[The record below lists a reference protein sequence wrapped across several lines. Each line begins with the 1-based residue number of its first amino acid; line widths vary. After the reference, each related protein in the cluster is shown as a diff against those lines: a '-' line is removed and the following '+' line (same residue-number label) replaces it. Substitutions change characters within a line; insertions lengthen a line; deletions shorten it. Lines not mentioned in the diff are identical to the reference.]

1 MTITQNQFSA
11 LMTLIVPQIVDL
23 IVQKYK
29 IDEISAY
36 KEFYVSEVYAL
47 LEQEKLK
54 MWHFSPLTLFNM
66 YVEEKETGEFYIP
79 EEAA

>member
-47 LEQEKLK
+47 LEQEELKL
-54 MWHFSPLTLFNM
+54 WHFSPLTLFNM
-66 YVEEKETGEFYIP
+66 YVKEKETEEFYIP
-79 EEAA
+79 EEVA